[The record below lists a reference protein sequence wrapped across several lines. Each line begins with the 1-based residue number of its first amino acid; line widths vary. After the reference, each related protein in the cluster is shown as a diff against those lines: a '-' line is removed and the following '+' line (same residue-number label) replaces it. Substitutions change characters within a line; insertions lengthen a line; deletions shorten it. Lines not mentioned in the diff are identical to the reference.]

1 MTGFIKSLRRGTKQE
16 ALEIRRVKHA
26 LAECCYREALN
37 HPEVGNVC
45 LYDALSHMVQVPEL
59 QINLT
64 IYDHLQFNTSAVYDE
79 GAAEYVRL
87 KLAQLE
93 EMLKEV

>member
-1 MTGFIKSLRRGTKQE
+1 MTNFTKKLRAGSKQE
-16 ALEIRRVKHA
+16 KLEFRRIKYN
-26 LAECCYREALN
+26 LAWCCYNNAQTTK
-37 HPEVGNVC
+37 EVGNVC